1 MASSSELSRVSQE
14 QRQLRAPRDRALL
27 CATLGGLMLS
37 ACAISTRELSAAEPV
52 GAFLTT
58 GARPL
63 APDRV
68 DRGIA
73 RDGLVGY
80 MERQLGRPLQIRELS
95 GGGQYGAF
103 GAGFLAGW
111 SKSGQRPELDLV
123 TGVSTGALL
132 ATHAFLGTPA
142 GDKVLSQLYTR
153 ISRGDIYLPDYLGG
167 LLGGPAL
174 HRTDPV
180 ERLIACTITP
190 EVLARV
196 AERHDLGRRLFV
208 AATNLDH
215 NQVWVFSLGEI
226 AKRGGEEGLDL
237 YRKVLRAAASPP
249 VLFPPVEIAGH
260 LFADAAVRE
269 NLLIMGLLGGGGA
282 KGKVKG
288 YRGEVYVIENGNAER
303 PPNAVPFH
311 LTGIA
316 GHTVHAALT
325 GRMHTTL
332 ELAYAGARLHDY
344 GFNLVS
350 IPREVAVSGKPL
362 AFDPAEMRRVYEAGL
377 RLGRSP
383 DPWIHAPPESD
394 QIGSWTLKL
403 FDHLDRV
410 GR

>member
-1 MASSSELSRVSQE
+1 MSSRELSRVPTE
-14 QRQLRAPRDRALL
+14 KRQLGAPRFCTLL
-27 CATLGGLMLS
+27 CATLAGLMLG
-37 ACAISTRELSAAEPV
+37 ACASTPRELSAAVPV

-68 DRGIA
+68 DPGVA
-73 RDGLVGY
+73 RYGLVGY
-80 MERQLGRPLQIRELS
+80 MERQLGRPLQILELS

-111 SKSGQRPELDLV
+111 RESDQRPELDLV

-142 GDKVLSQLYTR
+142 DDKVLSELYTR
-153 ISRGDIYLPDYLGG
+153 ISRGDIYRPDYLGG
-167 LLGGPAL
+167 VLGGLAL
-174 HRTDPV
+174 HRTDPM
-180 ERLIACTITP
+180 ERLIARTITP
-190 EVLARV
+190 EVLARL
-196 AERHDLGRRLFV
+196 AARHDLGRRLFV

-288 YRGEVYVIENGNAER
+288 HRGEVYVIENGSAGR
-303 PPNAVPFH
+303 PPAAVPYH
-311 LTGIA
+311 LPGIA
-316 GHTVHAALT
+316 GHAVSAALT

-332 ELAYAGARLHDY
+332 ALAYAGARLHDY
-344 GFNLVS
+344 GFNLVA
-350 IPREVAVSGKPL
+350 IPQGVSVSGKPL

-394 QIGSWTLKL
+394 QIG
-403 FDHLDRV
+403 
-410 GR
+410 